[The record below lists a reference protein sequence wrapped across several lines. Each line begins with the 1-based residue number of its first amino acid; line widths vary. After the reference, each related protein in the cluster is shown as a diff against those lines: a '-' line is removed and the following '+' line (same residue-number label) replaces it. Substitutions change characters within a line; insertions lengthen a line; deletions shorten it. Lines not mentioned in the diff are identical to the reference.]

1 MGVIVWRGQVYVSQ
15 RTPEEQQRE
24 VEGTR
29 WDSGTEFCFRI
40 TNAQDYPLLEAKLH
54 VSGILG
60 RQLDLDLSVYLR
72 GCTQRT
78 INENTV

>member
-1 MGVIVWRGQVYVSQ
+1 MYLRGHLKSSRERWRGQG
-15 RTPEEQQRE
+15 
-24 VEGTR
+24 GTQVQ
-29 WDSGTEFCFRI
+29 SFRI

-54 VSGILG
+54 VRGILG